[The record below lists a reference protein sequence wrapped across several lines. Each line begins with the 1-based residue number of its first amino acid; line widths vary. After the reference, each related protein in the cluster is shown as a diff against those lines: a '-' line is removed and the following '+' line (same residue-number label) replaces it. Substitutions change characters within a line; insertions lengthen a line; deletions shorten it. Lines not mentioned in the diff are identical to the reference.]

1 MKILV
6 TGGAGYIGSH
16 TCVELLNAG
25 YDVVVM
31 DNLYNASEKAIER
44 VEQITGK
51 KVTFY
56 KTDMLDREGVKKIF
70 DNEKIDAVIH
80 FAGLKAVGESVHKP
94 IEYYHNNMTGTLILC
109 DEMRNHG
116 VKNIIFSSS
125 ATVYGNPA
133 QIPITEECPKGTP
146 TNPYGW
152 TKSMLEQVLTDIHTA
167 DPEWNVILLRYFNPI
182 GAHKSGLIGEDP
194 KGIPN
199 NLLPYVAQVAVG
211 KLEQVGVFGDDYPT
225 PDGTGVRDYIHVVD
239 LARGHVAALD
249 WMAGRVGTGEP
260 IGVGSVAGE
269 PAEDGT
275 RRGVG
280 IFNLGT
286 GKGSSVL
293 DVIHAFEAACGHE
306 IPYRIMARR
315 PGDIAECYADATK
328 ARDELGWTAEYD
340 MARMCEDGWR
350 WQSQNPD
357 GYGDAE

>member
-167 DPEWNVILLRYFNPI
+167 DPEWNVILLRYFNPV
-182 GAHKSGLIGEDP
+182 GAHESGRIGEEP

-199 NLLPYVAQVAVG
+199 NLMPYISQVAVG
-211 KLEQVGVFGDDYPT
+211 KLERLGVFGDDYDT

-239 LARGHVAALD
+239 LAKGHVKAINYIFSNPGLD
-249 WMAGRVGTGEP
+249 V
-260 IGVGSVAGE
+260 I
-269 PAEDGT
+269 
-275 RRGVG
+275 
-280 IFNLGT
+280 NLGT
-286 GKGSSVL
+286 GVGYSVL
-293 DVIHAFEAACGHE
+293 DMVKAFSKACGKE
-306 IPYRIMARR
+306 IPYEIKPRR
-315 PGDIAECYADATK
+315 AGDIAMCYADPAK
-328 ARDELGWTAEYD
+328 AARVLGWKAEKGLD
-340 MARMCEDGWR
+340 EMCADSWR
-350 WQSQNPD
+350 WQSQNPN
-357 GYGDAE
+357 GYEK